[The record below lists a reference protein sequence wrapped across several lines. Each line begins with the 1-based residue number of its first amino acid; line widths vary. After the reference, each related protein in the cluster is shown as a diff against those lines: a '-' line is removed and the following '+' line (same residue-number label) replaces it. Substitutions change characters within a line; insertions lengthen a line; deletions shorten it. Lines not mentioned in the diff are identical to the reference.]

1 MARNNS
7 YFFLSGLISL
17 ALFAIVL
24 SLFFLMMFSASKI
37 NTYALKKDDF
47 ISVSLEVVST
57 PMKKIEKEVI
67 EIKEDTVAEEV
78 KEVDI
83 GNLFSDVWTKDISI
97 EKKKPKPVD
106 NKRLELIQKK
116 IKTSK
121 DNVAQKQ
128 EEIINNN
135 EATVT
140 DTDSKKNSS
149 ANEVNEY
156 LAKIQAIVYKY
167 FEPPANSQ
175 GHTVKAMIELSAIGK
190 VQDFRILTY
199 SSNQAL
205 NLECDKIKTRLS
217 GVLFPKNP
225 EGVTSKTIVNIT
237 SDKN

>member
-7 YFFLSGLISL
+7 YFLLSGLISL
-17 ALFAIVL
+17 ALFTIVL

-47 ISVSLEVVST
+47 ISVSLEVVSV
-57 PMKKIEKEVI
+57 PIKKVKKEVI
-67 EIKEDTVAEEV
+67 EVKEETVEEEV

-83 GNLFSDVWTKDISI
+83 GNLFSDVWTKDITI
-97 EKKKPKPVD
+97 EKKKIKKVD
-106 NKRLELIQKK
+106 NKRLELIQKQ

-121 DNVAQKQ
+121 NNVAQKQ

-135 EATVT
+135 EATLT
-140 DTDSKKNSS
+140 DTESQKNST

-175 GHTVKAMIELSAIGK
+175 GHTVQAMIELSSIGK
-190 VQDFRILTY
+190 VQDFRVLAY

-205 NLECDKIKTRLS
+205 NLECDKIKSRLL
-217 GVLFPKNP
+217 GVLFPENP
-225 EGVTSKTIVNIT
+225 EGITSTTIVNIT

>member
-7 YFFLSGLISL
+7 YFLFSGLISL

-47 ISVSLEVVST
+47 ISVSLEMVSV
-57 PMKKIEKEVI
+57 PMKKVNKEVI
-67 EIKEDTVAEEV
+67 EIKEETVAEEV

-83 GNLFSDVWTKDISI
+83 GNLFSDVWTKDITI
-97 EKKKPKPVD
+97 EKKKPKKVD

-121 DNVAQKQ
+121 NNVAQKQ

-135 EATVT
+135 AATVS
-140 DTDSKKNSS
+140 DNESQKNST

-156 LAKIQAIVYKY
+156 LARIQAIVYKY

-175 GHTVKAMIELSAIGK
+175 GHTVKALIELSAIGK
-190 VQDFRILTY
+190 VQDFRVLAY

-205 NLECDKIKTRLS
+205 NLECDKIKSRLS
-217 GVLFPKNP
+217 GVLFPENP
-225 EGVTSKTIVNIT
+225 EGVTSTTIVNIT

>member
-1 MARNNS
+1 MARNDS
-7 YFFLSGLISL
+7 YFLLSGLISL
-17 ALFAIVL
+17 ALFVIVL

-47 ISVSLEVVST
+47 ISVSLEIVNV
-57 PMKKIEKEVI
+57 PMKKVKKEVI
-67 EIKEDTVAEEV
+67 EVKEETIVEEV

-83 GNLFSDVWTKDISI
+83 GNLFSEIWTKDITI
-97 EKKKPKPVD
+97 EKKIQKVD
-106 NKRLELIQKK
+106 NKRLELIQKQ

-121 DNVAQKQ
+121 NNVAQKQ

-135 EATVT
+135 DATVT
-140 DTDSKKNSS
+140 DTESQKNST

-175 GHTVKAMIELSAIGK
+175 GHTVQAVIELSAIGK
-190 VQDFRILTY
+190 VQDFRILAY

-205 NLECDKIKTRLS
+205 NSECDKIKSRLL
-217 GVLFPKNP
+217 GVLFPENP
-225 EGVTSKTIVNIT
+225 EGITSTTIVNIT

>member
-7 YFFLSGLISL
+7 YFLLSGLISL

-47 ISVSLEVVST
+47 ISVSLEVVSV
-57 PMKKIEKEVI
+57 PMKKVNKEVI
-67 EIKEDTVAEEV
+67 EIKEEAVTEEV

-83 GNLFSDVWTKDISI
+83 GNLFSDVWTKDITI
-97 EKKKPKPVD
+97 EKKKPKKVD

-121 DNVAQKQ
+121 NNVAQKQ

-135 EATVT
+135 AATVS
-140 DTDSKKNSS
+140 DNESQKNST

-156 LAKIQAIVYKY
+156 LARIQAIVYKY

-190 VQDFRILTY
+190 VQDFRVLAY

-205 NLECDKIKTRLS
+205 NLECDKIKSRLL
-217 GVLFPKNP
+217 GVLFPENP
-225 EGVTSKTIVNIT
+225 EGVTSTTIVNIT

>member
-7 YFFLSGLISL
+7 YFLFSGLISL

-47 ISVSLEVVST
+47 ISVSLEMVSV
-57 PMKKIEKEVI
+57 PMKKVNKEVI
-67 EIKEDTVAEEV
+67 EIKEETVAEEV

-83 GNLFSDVWTKDISI
+83 GNLFSDVWTKDITI
-97 EKKKPKPVD
+97 EKKKPKKVD

-121 DNVAQKQ
+121 NNVAQKQ

-135 EATVT
+135 EATVS
-140 DTDSKKNSS
+140 DNKSQKNST

-156 LAKIQAIVYKY
+156 LPRIQAIVYKY

-175 GHTVKAMIELSAIGK
+175 GHTVKALIELSAIGK
-190 VQDFRILTY
+190 VQDFRVLAY

-205 NLECDKIKTRLS
+205 NLECDKIKSRLS
-217 GVLFPKNP
+217 GVLFPENP
-225 EGVTSKTIVNIT
+225 EGVTSTTIVNIT

>member
-7 YFFLSGLISL
+7 YFLFSGLISL

-47 ISVSLEVVST
+47 ISVSLEMVSV
-57 PMKKIEKEVI
+57 PMKKVNKEVI
-67 EIKEDTVAEEV
+67 EIKEETVAEEV

-83 GNLFSDVWTKDISI
+83 GNLFSDVWTKDITI
-97 EKKKPKPVD
+97 EKKKPKKID

-121 DNVAQKQ
+121 NNVAQKQ

-135 EATVT
+135 EATVS
-140 DTDSKKNSS
+140 DNKSQKNST

-156 LAKIQAIVYKY
+156 LARIQAIVYKY

-175 GHTVKAMIELSAIGK
+175 GHTVKALIELSAIGK
-190 VQDFRILTY
+190 VQDFRVLAY

-205 NLECDKIKTRLS
+205 NLECDKIKSRLS
-217 GVLFPKNP
+217 GVLFPENP
-225 EGVTSKTIVNIT
+225 EGVTSTTIVNIT

>member
-7 YFFLSGLISL
+7 YFLLSGLISL
-17 ALFAIVL
+17 ALFTIVL

-47 ISVSLEVVST
+47 ISVSLEVVSV
-57 PMKKIEKEVI
+57 PMKKVNKEVI
-67 EIKEDTVAEEV
+67 EIKEEAVTEEV

-83 GNLFSDVWTKDISI
+83 GNLFSDVWTKDITI
-97 EKKKPKPVD
+97 EKKKIKKVD
-106 NKRLELIQKK
+106 NKRLELIQKQ

-121 DNVAQKQ
+121 NNVAQKQ

-135 EATVT
+135 DATVT
-140 DTDSKKNSS
+140 DTESQKNST

-175 GHTVKAMIELSAIGK
+175 GHTVQAVIELSAIGK
-190 VQDFRILTY
+190 VQDFRILAY

-205 NLECDKIKTRLS
+205 NSECDKIKSRLL
-217 GVLFPKNP
+217 GVLFPENP
-225 EGVTSKTIVNIT
+225 EGITSTTIVNIT

>member
-1 MARNNS
+1 MARNDS
-7 YFFLSGLISL
+7 YFLLSGLISL
-17 ALFAIVL
+17 ALFVIVL

-47 ISVSLEVVST
+47 ISVSLEVVSV
-57 PMKKIEKEVI
+57 PMKKVNKEVI
-67 EIKEDTVAEEV
+67 EIKEEAVTEEV

-83 GNLFSDVWTKDISI
+83 GNLFSDVWTKDITI
-97 EKKKPKPVD
+97 EKKKPKKVD

-121 DNVAQKQ
+121 NNVAQKQ

-135 EATVT
+135 AATVS
-140 DTDSKKNSS
+140 DNESQKNST

-156 LAKIQAIVYKY
+156 LARIQAIVYKY

-190 VQDFRILTY
+190 VQDFRVLAY

-205 NLECDKIKTRLS
+205 NLECDKIKSRLL
-217 GVLFPKNP
+217 GVLFPENP
-225 EGVTSKTIVNIT
+225 EGVTSTTIVNIT

>member
-205 NLECDKIKTRLS
+205 NLECDKIKTRLL